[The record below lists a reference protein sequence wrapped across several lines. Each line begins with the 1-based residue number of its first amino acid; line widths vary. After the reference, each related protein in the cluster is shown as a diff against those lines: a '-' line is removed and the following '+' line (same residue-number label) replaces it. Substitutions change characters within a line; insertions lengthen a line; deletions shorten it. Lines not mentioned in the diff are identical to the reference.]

1 MRHRFLFAPPAL
13 LGMALLAPADPPTY
27 PYEPGG
33 PPPPVPIPTAEL
45 VRVPT
50 VAQFA
55 ALFDPKPGR
64 YEVELIHPLTGCPV
78 KVCFTLP
85 AGCPRKVVVRPRSLD
100 FQYARF
106 DVVLRFRRDG
116 SVVVRD

>member
-1 MRHRFLFAPPAL
+1 M
-13 LGMALLAPADPPTY
+13 
-27 PYEPGG
+27 
-33 PPPPVPIPTAEL
+33 
-45 VRVPT
+45 
-50 VAQFA
+50 
-55 ALFDPKPGR
+55 FDPKPGR

-78 KVCFTLP
+78 KVCFSLP

-100 FQYARF
+100 FQYPRG